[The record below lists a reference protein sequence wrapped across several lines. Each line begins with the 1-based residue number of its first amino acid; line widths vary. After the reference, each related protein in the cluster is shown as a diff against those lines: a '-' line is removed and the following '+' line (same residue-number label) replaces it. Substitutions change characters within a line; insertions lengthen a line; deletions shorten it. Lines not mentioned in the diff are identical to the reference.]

1 MEFSAFDEGRVIQNN
16 IPMSVQC
23 VLQNCK
29 GTTVHRLH
37 YHDYIELLYAVKG
50 DRLVNVGG
58 EMIDMPEGSVVI
70 IPAGAVHDTAN
81 KTAAPCVEFC
91 IKFLPEILYSS
102 EQSVT
107 ELEYS
112 IPYIF
117 EHFGTQRRFDKA
129 LLKNTRIPQTLEY
142 IMQEHQNKAF
152 GYELAI
158 RSGILQIFAWILRYW
173 QQNAGAEVPDMTGEM
188 VQILLKAKDYVQ
200 KNYADANLNA
210 AARHCGLSYSYF
222 SRVFHKV
229 EGIPFSAYVNRVRIN
244 QSMRL
249 LATTDLSITEIAL
262 QTGFSSTSYYI
273 KTFRSLKNIS
283 PNQFRK
289 MVSKN

>member
-1 MEFSAFDEGRVIQNN
+1 MEVTAFDEGRTVRNN
-16 IPMSVQC
+16 IPLPVEC

-29 GTTVHRLH
+29 NTSLKRLH

-50 DRLVNVGG
+50 DRVVNVGG
-58 EMIDMPEGSVVI
+58 ELVDLSEGTVVIVPAGSVH
-70 IPAGAVHDTAN
+70 ATAN
-81 KTAAPCVEFC
+81 QTEAPCVEFC
-91 IKFLPEILYSS
+91 IKFLPVILYSS

-112 IPYIF
+112 IPYVF
-117 EHFGTQRRFDKA
+117 EHFGHQYRFGKE

-142 IMQEHQNKAF
+142 IMQENQNKAF

-173 QQNAGAEVPDMTGEM
+173 QENAEGEVPNMTDEM
-188 VQILLKAKDYVQ
+188 VQILLKAKEYVQ
-200 KNYADANLNA
+200 QHYAEANLNDV
-210 AARHCGLSYSYF
+210 ARYCGLSYSYF
-222 SRVFHKV
+222 SRVFHRV

-249 LATTDLSITEIAL
+249 LATTKLSVTDIAM

-273 KTFRSLKNIS
+273 KTFRSKKNIS

>member
-1 MEFSAFDEGRVIQNN
+1 MNRNAFDEGRVVQNN
-16 IPMSVQC
+16 IPMPVQC

-29 GTTVHRLH
+29 GITLHRLH

-50 DRLVNVGG
+50 DRVVNADG
-58 EMIDMPEGSVVI
+58 EVFDMPEGSVVI
-70 IPAGAVHDTAN
+70 IPAGMVHATAN
-81 KTAAPCVEFC
+81 KDATPCTEFC

-112 IPYIF
+112 IPYV
-117 EHFGTQRRFDKA
+117 FGNFSTQRRFDKK
-129 LLKNTRIPQTLEY
+129 LLKDTRIPQTLEY

-173 QQNAGAEVPDMTGEM
+173 HSNAGSQVPQFTGETAA
-188 VQILLKAKDYVQ
+188 ILAKARRFVAE
-200 KNYADANLNA
+200 NYANVTLDAVA
-210 AARHCGLSYSYF
+210 KHCGLSYSYF
-222 SRVFHKV
+222 SRLF
-229 EGIPFSAYVNRVRIN
+229 NRTAGVRLSEYINQVRIN
-244 QSMRL
+244 QSMKL
-249 LATTDLSITEIAL
+249 LASTNLSITDIAL

-273 KTFRSLKNIS
+273 KTFRGLKSIS
-283 PNQFRK
+283 PNQFRRL
-289 MVSKN
+289 VSKK

>member
-1 MEFSAFDEGRVIQNN
+1 MEAKAFDEGRSVQNN
-16 IPMSVQC
+16 IPLSVQC
-23 VLQNCK
+23 ILHTSKNTLLQ
-29 GTTVHRLH
+29 RLH
-37 YHDYIELLYAVKG
+37 YHDYIELLYTVKG
-50 DRLVNVGG
+50 NRVVNVGG
-58 EMIDMPEGSVVI
+58 EVMDMPEGTVVI
-70 IPAGAVHDTAN
+70 VPAGVVHAVAN
-81 KTAAPCVEFC
+81 KTEAPCVEFC

-112 IPYIF
+112 IPYVF
-117 EHFGTQRRFDKA
+117 EHFGHQRCFDKE

-142 IMQEHQNKAF
+142 IIQEQQNKAF

-173 QQNAGAEVPDMTGEM
+173 KENAESEVPNMTDEM
-188 VQILLKAKDYVQ
+188 VQTLLKAKDYVQ
-200 KNYADANLNA
+200 QHYAETNLSDVA
-210 AARHCGLSYSYF
+210 KHCGLSYSYF
-222 SRVFHKV
+222 SRVFHRV

-249 LATTDLSITEIAL
+249 LATTKLSVTDIAM

-273 KTFRSLKNIS
+273 KNFRSQKNIS